1 MELRKGKQ
9 VRPQKVLI
17 YGVEGIGKSLFAS
30 KFPSPVFIDTEDRL
44 SHLDVDSY
52 MVKSLDDIYSVLQI
66 LKKEKHGYKTIILDT
81 VDWAEKLI
89 TNFVIERGDN
99 KNSIED
105 FGYGKGYKLVAE
117 EFQRLLMAIEK
128 IMQEQAMHVVLVA
141 HSKIKAFNDPINA
154 TSYDRYQLDCLES
167 ISASIR
173 AWCDT
178 VLFAN
183 YDTFA
188 EVDPVTKKTRAKGGR
203 IRTLYTSRTAAYDAK
218 NSWDGI
224 PDQIDMEYNQISKYL
239 SGEIKKEEPKQD
251 RKIELRDMVK
261 ELAKPLGGGE
271 YLKTKLEGRKF
282 LDLSIEQM
290 EVFIQNIKDDITLM
304 ENK

>member
-1 MELRKGKQ
+1 
-9 VRPQKVLI
+9 
-17 YGVEGIGKSLFAS
+17 
-30 KFPSPVFIDTEDRL
+30 
-44 SHLDVDSY
+44 
-52 MVKSLDDIYSVLQI
+52 
-66 LKKEKHGYKTIILDT
+66 
-81 VDWAEKLI
+81 
-89 TNFVIERGDN
+89 
-99 KNSIED
+99 
-105 FGYGKGYKLVAE
+105 
-117 EFQRLLMAIEK
+117 
-128 IMQEQAMHVVLVA
+128 
-141 HSKIKAFNDPINA
+141 
-154 TSYDRYQLDCLES
+154 
-167 ISASIR
+167 
-173 AWCDT
+173 

>member
-52 MVKSLDDIYSVLQI
+52 LVKSLDDIYSVLQI

-224 PDQIDMEYNQISKYL
+224 PDQIDMEYSQISKYL

-251 RKIELRDMVK
+251 RKIELRDLVK

-271 YLKTKLEGRKF
+271 YLKTKLEGKKF

>member
-1 MELRKGKQ
+1 LELRKGKQ

-52 MVKSLDDIYSVLQI
+52 LVKSLDDIYSVLQI

-224 PDQIDMEYNQISKYL
+224 PDQIDMEYSQISKYL

-251 RKIELRDMVK
+251 RKIELRDLVK

-271 YLKTKLEGRKF
+271 YLKTKLEGKKF